1 VSLTCGTEGAIML
14 YEAKNWWLCETTTTT
29 MEDKTDENCLVFMKT
44 DKTGWTSF
52 VGLNFKF

>member
-1 VSLTCGTEGAIML
+1 ML

-44 DKTGWTSF
+44 DKTEWTSF